1 MFKLGTFQKPNHA
14 PFAAIVLGDNVV
26 DLALAQKRFSAAA
39 RRGALSATGSI
50 LELLENWDANF
61 ARAAGDRGISRQG
74 RVAARR

>member
-39 RRGALSATGSI
+39 RRGALCATGSI
-50 LELLENWDANF
+50 LVLLENWDANF
-61 ARAAGDRGISRQG
+61 AVLQEIVAFLDKDGF
-74 RVAARR
+74 AARR